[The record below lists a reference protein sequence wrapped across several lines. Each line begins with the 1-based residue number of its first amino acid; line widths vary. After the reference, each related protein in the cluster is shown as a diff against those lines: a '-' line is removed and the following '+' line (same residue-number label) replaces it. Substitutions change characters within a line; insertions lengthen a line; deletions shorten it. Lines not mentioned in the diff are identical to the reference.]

1 MSETAITA
9 SADAI
14 ATARLSLTP
23 LAPPSAGATPRDLA
37 EAYAVRDAVHA
48 RLAESRFGA
57 RIGWKIG
64 CTTPVMQAY
73 LGIAHPCAAGL
84 FAGTTHRGD
93 ARLRHGDFVK
103 VGVECE
109 IAVRLTSDLPE
120 GPFTTESV
128 RSAVGAVM
136 AAIEIVDDRYVEWQ
150 GTGTPMLVADD
161 FFAAGAVLGRE
172 HDPAALPDLATL
184 RGRVLIDGVEAGA
197 GIGADVLGHPYAA
210 LAWLAEHASERRMP
224 LRAGETVLLGSLV
237 RTQWVSAGASVRI
250 EIDALG
256 AVEANFA

>member
-1 MSETAITA
+1 MSETAI
-9 SADAI
+9 ADAAEQI
-14 ATARLSLTP
+14 CAARLSLTP
-23 LAPPSAGATPRDLA
+23 LAPPLAGAAPCDLA

-57 RIGWKIG
+57 RVGWKIG

-93 ARLRHGDFVK
+93 ATLRHGDFIR

-120 GPFTTESV
+120 GPFTPETV
-128 RSAVGAVM
+128 KGAVGAVM
-136 AAIEIVDDRYVEWQ
+136 AAIEIVDDRYVDWQ
-150 GTGTPMLVADD
+150 STGTPMLVADD
-161 FFAAGAVLGRE
+161 FFAAGAVLGGE
-172 HDPAALPDLATL
+172 HDPTALPDLATL
-184 RGRVLIDGVEAGA
+184 HGRVLIDGAEAGA

-210 LAWLAEHASERRMP
+210 LAWLAEHTCARGMP
-224 LRAGETVLLGSLV
+224 LRAGEIVLLGSLV
-237 RTQWVSAGASVRI
+237 RTRWLSAGANVRI

-256 AVEANFA
+256 AVEASFA